1 MSLIEKFNLVDL
13 HGKGV
18 LLYEHGE
25 YISTRFYYAKKI
37 NLYSMPGFL
46 VELFYSPYLNKIEKI
61 EVVSD
66 SKKLTKH
73 LENIQLNDLN
83 Q

>member
-1 MSLIEKFNLVDL
+1 MDNALIEKFNLVDL

-25 YISTRFYYAKKI
+25 YISTRFYYAKKV

-46 VELFYSPYLNKIEKI
+46 VGIVLFTLSE
-61 EVVSD
+61 
-66 SKKLTKH
+66 
-73 LENIQLNDLN
+73 
-83 Q
+83 